1 MQSICLVGA
10 SGRMGKAIQSLLPSS
25 TQAHCFN
32 RLAKHK
38 DAFFDAVKKSDVV
51 IDFSNPE
58 NIELAIEACLIA
70 QTPFFCGT
78 TGLGKQHF
86 ELLKTVSAKIPV
98 LYAANTSIG
107 VAILKKAIVLVAKSL
122 NKTNFINDTDITI
135 SETHHNLKKDSP
147 SGTALSLGNAITQ
160 ELQDLSE
167 INYSSLRGGNVVGEH
182 TVHFFHKDEVIRLSH
197 ECLNRNVFASG
208 AIKAAEWLFSKPA
221 GLYCLEDML
230 ELG

>member
-1 MQSICLVGA
+1 MQNVCLVGA
-10 SGRMGKAIQSLLPSS
+10 SGRMGKAIQSLLINSVQ
-25 TQAHCFN
+25 TYCFN
-32 RLAKHK
+32 RLTNHK
-38 DAFFDAVKKSDVV
+38 DTFFNAVKKSDVV

-58 NIELAIEACLIA
+58 NFELAVEACLVG

-78 TGLGKQHF
+78 TGLKQQHF
-86 ELLKTVSAKIPV
+86 ELLKTVSSKIPV

-107 VAILKKAIVLVAKSL
+107 IAILKKAAVLVAKAL
-122 NKTNFINDTDITI
+122 NKTNFIKETDII
-135 SETHHNLKKDSP
+135 IGETHHNLKKDSP

-160 ELQDLSE
+160 ELQHLAE

-208 AIKAAEWLFSKPA
+208 AINAAEWLSSKLA
-221 GLYCLEDML
+221 GFYCLEDML
-230 ELG
+230 ELS

>member
-1 MQSICLVGA
+1 MQNICLVGA

-25 TQAHCFN
+25 VQTYCFN
-32 RLAKHK
+32 RLANHK
-38 DAFFDAVKKSDVV
+38 DTFFDAVKMSNVV

-58 NIELAIEACLIA
+58 NFELAIEACLIG

-86 ELLKTVSAKIPV
+86 ELLKTTSTKIPV

-107 VAILKKAIVLVAKSL
+107 IAILKKAIVLVAKTL
-122 NKTNFINDTDITI
+122 NKTNFINDTDIVI

-147 SGTALSLGNAITQ
+147 SGTALSLGNAINQ
-160 ELQDLSE
+160 ELQDLAE

-230 ELG
+230 EL